1 MHVYKKYNV
10 NTHQLIY
17 LPNNKKIHTIKILMF
32 ENSLQDTKIGDLWD
46 TRDVFLFLFIINL
59 KT

>member
-1 MHVYKKYNV
+1 MHVYKNYNV
-10 NTHQLIY
+10 NTYQLIY
-17 LPNNKKIHTIKILMF
+17 LPNNKKIHIIKILMF